1 MLYQFGVLQNFL
13 CSFCSLEEE
22 TPIHMFYSRNHTQ
35 ILWERLNII
44 YKTI

>member
-13 CSFCSLEEE
+13 CSFCSIEEE
-22 TPIHMFYSRNHTQ
+22 TPMHMFYSCNHTQ